1 MNDREVFLSTQ
12 SIQVTCRRQFPLNML
27 IEHWLGLMV
36 TEAEKKDS
44 KSAFSYR
51 RALTSVRKFP
61 AQLHSVDEA
70 KLLLQYFGDKMCM
83 VLKKK
88 LDEFCAEHG
97 EPTLTN
103 VAGYVG
109 KSVGGKLLHRNANR
123 AVSVVKKRR
132 SSAESV
138 EKCSFIPKNRSG
150 AYAILRALYDALNLD
165 NLEWV
170 GTAELQRR
178 AQAYCDQYIG
188 PSTRNQHY
196 TAWMGRKTL
205 IAHGL
210 VESRRGRGND
220 YRLTGS
226 GKRLAAQ
233 LDQMTNVVGSPKAS
247 AFVDEQQQHAE
258 MTCESSS
265 CATDSIAMQN
275 HLASQKADPGLEPR
289 STDWY
294 CCTVCGTRHVLL
306 AADGYDVLMLVDNS
320 ETKGGPTGRAGP
332 RSQLQSS
339 KAKMKAALLRAG
351 IDFEER
357 ELSVGDYLWLARSK
371 TDSRDEFVLDV
382 IVERKRV
389 DDLANSVLEKE
400 GRYRE
405 QKFRL
410 KRCGLK
416 NVVYLV
422 EDFDG
427 MDSMAEYK
435 KLLVRGACA
444 KTQLIDQFH
453 FVRTHNL
460 EETVCCAEQLTVL
473 QRFAEFDLNNRK
485 QKQWT
490 VSEVFARMLLQFH
503 GISAERAQQI
513 VNKYP
518 TVAHLLN
525 AYATAERDIDGNEPT
540 GEIPLLAEIRSGMLG
555 RNLGEKLAKKIQFF
569 FTSTEPFQI
578 METVKPQP
586 KGYVLSECLGSGSFG
601 TVYKARSSTTQT
613 GGESSRGNYV
623 AVKCILRRQIVRYK
637 ESEDNLIA
645 EISLLKKLKHPHIVE
660 LVDFSWDLSFIYLIL
675 EYCADKDLEELL
687 KKQGHF
693 SESETKQLIRQL
705 ASALQYLRSK
715 SIGHFDLK
723 PQNILVACK
732 KPNPVLK
739 LGDFGF
745 ARSFSVEDKAV
756 GLRGSLLYMAPE
768 MLLRQQFDPK
778 ADLWSVGVI
787 LYRCLYGR
795 TPFIGNMQ
803 SIRRQLQAVRGSVPL
818 PTTVSLSVDCRD
830 LMIRLLRVDPKQR
843 IEFDHFFSHPFV
855 DMQHYPSAACLARAD
870 SYAKMAI
877 AADEAGRVRQAFLLY
892 REALEYYMPCL
903 LCSENVCWNR
913 DDLRDKMCRYLNR
926 AEALKRSL
934 ANRDP
939 KTPLT
944 RSTNQVDI
952 ARLFSI
958 ISVIVI
964 SFLLVGQ
971 ESLYSGKS
979 INSTVHVSELFCEQ
993 QPADSNS
1000 KITILFVPGLRKF
1013 FGTYSVIWG
1022 PAAGQ

>member
-1 MNDREVFLSTQ
+1 MNDREVDLSTQ
-12 SIQVTCRRQFPLNML
+12 SIQVTCRRQFPLNIL

-36 TEAEKKDS
+36 AEAEKKDS
-44 KSAFSYR
+44 KSAFTYR
-51 RALTSVRKFP
+51 RALMSVRKFP

-70 KLLLQYFGDKMCM
+70 KLLLQYFGDKMCT

-88 LDEFCAEHG
+88 LAEFCAEHG
-97 EPTLTN
+97 QPTLAN
-103 VAGYVG
+103 VASYVG
-109 KSVGGKLLHRNANR
+109 KSSGDNKLLHSYANKPI
-123 AVSVVKKRR
+123 SVVKKRR
-132 SSAESV
+132 SCAESV
-138 EKCSFIPKNRSG
+138 EKCFKQPTTTSSSSPLLSSPTKSRRKSSSSSFIPKNRSG

-165 NLEWV
+165 SLEWV

-188 PSTRNQHY
+188 PSTRNQPY

-210 VESRRGRGND
+210 VESRRSRGND

-233 LDQMTNVVGSPKAS
+233 LDQMKNVVETPKAS
-247 AFVDEQQQHAE
+247 AFVDQADNKQQQQQSN
-258 MTCESSS
+258 CG
-265 CATDSIAMQN
+265 TDSVGPHAAV
-275 HLASQKADPGLEPR
+275 LAKQTLDTALIPG
-289 STDWY
+289 SNDVY
-294 CCTVCGTRHVLL
+294 HCCTMCGTRHVVLP
-306 AADGYDVLMLVDNS
+306 ADGYQVLMLVDNS

-339 KAKMKAALLRAG
+339 KAKMKAALVRAG

-416 NVVYLV
+416 NVVYLI
-422 EDFDG
+422 EEFDG

-460 EETVCCAEQLTVL
+460 DETVVYLKMMTEYLRRSYADKSIWLKIDNSTQST
-473 QRFAEFDLNNRK
+473 LNNA
-485 QKQWT
+485 T
-490 VSEVFARMLLQFH
+490 
-503 GISAERAQQI
+503 ERAQQI

-518 TVAHLLN
+518 TLAHLLN
-525 AYATAERDIDGNEPT
+525 AYATAERNPDGNEPSNR
-540 GEIPLLAEIRSGMLG
+540 EIPLLAEIRSGMLG
-555 RNLGEKLAKKIQFF
+555 RNLGDK
-569 FTSTEPFQI
+569 
-578 METVKPQP
+578 METVRPQP

-601 TVYKARSSTTQT
+601 TVYKARSSTPIQRSD
-613 GGESSRGNYV
+613 GESSQGNYV
-623 AVKCILRRQIVRYK
+623 AVKCILRRQIVRSK

-660 LVDFSWDLSFIYLIL
+660 LIDFSWDLNFIYLIL

-687 KKQGHF
+687 KKRGHF
-693 SESETKQLIRQL
+693 PESETKQFVRQL

-732 KPNPVLK
+732 KPKPVLK

-768 MLLRQQFDPK
+768 MLLRRQFDPK

-803 SIRRQLQAVRGSVPL
+803 SIRRQLQTLRGSVPL

-830 LMIRLLRVDPKQR
+830 LMLRLLRLDPKQR
-843 IEFDHFFSHPFV
+843 IEFEHFFNHPFI
-855 DMQHYPSAACLARAD
+855 DMQHFPSAACLARAD

-877 AADEAGRVRQAFLLY
+877 AADQDGRFKQAFLFY

-926 AEALKRSL
+926 AEALKQSL
-934 ANRDP
+934 ANRDSKP
-939 KTPLT
+939 PLT
-944 RSTNQVDI
+944 RSANRMDI
-952 ARLFSI
+952 SRLL
-958 ISVIVI
+958 SVIN
-964 SFLLVGQ
+964 
-971 ESLYSGKS
+971 K
-979 INSTVHVSELFCEQ
+979 
-993 QPADSNS
+993 
-1000 KITILFVPGLRKF
+1000 
-1013 FGTYSVIWG
+1013 
-1022 PAAGQ
+1022 

>member
-1 MNDREVFLSTQ
+1 MNEREIVLSTQ
-12 SIQVTCRRQFPLNML
+12 SIQVTCRRQFPLNIL

-36 TEAEKKDS
+36 AEAEKKDS

-51 RALTSVRKFP
+51 RALMSVRKFP

-70 KLLLQYFGDKMCM
+70 KLLLQYFGDKMCT

-97 EPTLTN
+97 QPTLTN

-109 KSVGGKLLHRNANR
+109 KSAGDKQLHSYANKP
-123 AVSVVKKRR
+123 VKKRR

-138 EKCSFIPKNRSG
+138 EKCIKQPTTTLSPSPLLSSPTKSRRKSSSSSFIPKNRSG

-210 VESRRGRGND
+210 VESRRSRGND

-233 LDQMTNVVGSPKAS
+233 LDQMKNVVQTPKAS
-247 AFVDEQQQHAE
+247 VFVDRAEQQQQQQ
-258 MTCESSS
+258 SS
-265 CATDSIAMQN
+265 CGTDSIGPHAAV
-275 HLASQKADPGLEPR
+275 LAKQTLDTALMPR
-289 STDWY
+289 STDDCH
-294 CCTVCGTRHVLL
+294 CCTTCGTRHVLL
-306 AADGYDVLMLVDNS
+306 PATGYHVLMLVDNS

-339 KAKMKAALLRAG
+339 KAKMKAALVRAG

-410 KRCGLK
+410 KRCGLN
-416 NVVYLV
+416 NVVYLI
-422 EDFDG
+422 EEFDG

-460 EETVCCAEQLTVL
+460 DETVVYLKMMTEYLKRSYAGKSIWLKIDNSTVDDTKSTLNNASCCAQQLTVL
-473 QRFAEFDLNNRK
+473 QRFAEFDFNNRK

-525 AYATAERDIDGNEPT
+525 AYATAERDLDGNEPPNR
-540 GEIPLLAEIRSGMLG
+540 EIPLLAEIRSGMLG
-555 RNLGEKLAKKIQFF
+555 RNLGDK
-569 FTSTEPFQI
+569 
-578 METVKPQP
+578 MEAVKPQP

-601 TVYKARSSTTQT
+601 TVYKARSSTSTQSD
-613 GGESSRGNYV
+613 GESSRSNYV
-623 AVKCILRRQIVRYK
+623 AVKCILRRQIVRSK

-660 LVDFSWDLSFIYLIL
+660 LIDFSWDLNFIYLIL

-693 SESETKQLIRQL
+693 SEFETRQFVRQL

-732 KPNPVLK
+732 KPKPVLK

-745 ARSFSVEDKAV
+745 ARSFNVEDKAV

-768 MLLRQQFDPK
+768 MLLRRQFDPK

-803 SIRRQLQAVRGSVPL
+803 SIRRQLQTLRGSVPL

-830 LMIRLLRVDPKQR
+830 LMLRLLRVDPKQR
-843 IEFDHFFSHPFV
+843 IEFEHFFSHPFI
-855 DMQHYPSAACLARAD
+855 DMQHFPSAACLARAD

-877 AADEAGRVRQAFLLY
+877 AADQAGRFRQAFLLY

-903 LCSENVCWNR
+903 VCSESVCWNR
-913 DDLRDKMCRYLNR
+913 DDLRGKMCRYLNR

-939 KTPLT
+939 KPSLT
-944 RSTNQVDI
+944 RSANQMDI
-952 ARLFSI
+952 ARLL
-958 ISVIVI
+958 SVIN
-964 SFLLVGQ
+964 
-971 ESLYSGKS
+971 K
-979 INSTVHVSELFCEQ
+979 
-993 QPADSNS
+993 
-1000 KITILFVPGLRKF
+1000 
-1013 FGTYSVIWG
+1013 
-1022 PAAGQ
+1022 

>member
-109 KSVGGKLLHRNANR
+109 KSVGDKLLHSNANR

-132 SSAESV
+132 SSVESV

-210 VESRRGRGND
+210 VESRRSRGND

-233 LDQMTNVVGSPKAS
+233 LDQMTNVVASPKPS
-247 AFVDEQQQHAE
+247 SFVDEQHAE

-265 CATDSIAMQN
+265 CATDSIALQN

-289 STDWY
+289 STDWH
-294 CCTVCGTRHVLL
+294 CCAVCGTRHVLL

-460 EETVCCAEQLTVL
+460 EETCCAQQLTVL
-473 QRFAEFDLNNRK
+473 QRFAEFDLNNCK

-525 AYATAERDIDGNEPT
+525 AYATAERNIDGNEPT

-569 FTSTEPFQI
+569 FTSTEPFQ
-578 METVKPQP
+578 M
-586 KGYVLSECLGSGSFG
+586 
-601 TVYKARSSTTQT
+601 
-613 GGESSRGNYV
+613 
-623 AVKCILRRQIVRYK
+623 
-637 ESEDNLIA
+637 
-645 EISLLKKLKHPHIVE
+645 
-660 LVDFSWDLSFIYLIL
+660 
-675 EYCADKDLEELL
+675 
-687 KKQGHF
+687 
-693 SESETKQLIRQL
+693 
-705 ASALQYLRSK
+705 
-715 SIGHFDLK
+715 
-723 PQNILVACK
+723 
-732 KPNPVLK
+732 
-739 LGDFGF
+739 
-745 ARSFSVEDKAV
+745 
-756 GLRGSLLYMAPE
+756 
-768 MLLRQQFDPK
+768 
-778 ADLWSVGVI
+778 
-787 LYRCLYGR
+787 
-795 TPFIGNMQ
+795 
-803 SIRRQLQAVRGSVPL
+803 
-818 PTTVSLSVDCRD
+818 
-830 LMIRLLRVDPKQR
+830 
-843 IEFDHFFSHPFV
+843 
-855 DMQHYPSAACLARAD
+855 
-870 SYAKMAI
+870 
-877 AADEAGRVRQAFLLY
+877 
-892 REALEYYMPCL
+892 
-903 LCSENVCWNR
+903 
-913 DDLRDKMCRYLNR
+913 
-926 AEALKRSL
+926 
-934 ANRDP
+934 
-939 KTPLT
+939 
-944 RSTNQVDI
+944 
-952 ARLFSI
+952 
-958 ISVIVI
+958 
-964 SFLLVGQ
+964 
-971 ESLYSGKS
+971 
-979 INSTVHVSELFCEQ
+979 
-993 QPADSNS
+993 
-1000 KITILFVPGLRKF
+1000 
-1013 FGTYSVIWG
+1013 
-1022 PAAGQ
+1022 

>member
-460 EETVCCAEQLTVL
+460 EETVVYLKTMTEYLRRSYAGKSIWLKIESSTTCDTQSTLNDASCCAEQLTVL

-732 KPNPVLK
+732 KPNP
-739 LGDFGF
+739 
-745 ARSFSVEDKAV
+745 
-756 GLRGSLLYMAPE
+756 
-768 MLLRQQFDPK
+768 
-778 ADLWSVGVI
+778 
-787 LYRCLYGR
+787 
-795 TPFIGNMQ
+795 

>member
-1 MNDREVFLSTQ
+1 MNDREVSLSMQ

-109 KSVGGKLLHRNANR
+109 KSVGDKLLHSNANR
-123 AVSVVKKRR
+123 AVSVVKKRC
-132 SSAESV
+132 SCAESV
-138 EKCSFIPKNRSG
+138 EKCFKQPTTSSSSPSLSSSTKSRRKSSSFIPKNRSG

-210 VESRRGRGND
+210 VESRRSRGND
-220 YRLTGS
+220 YRLTEC

-233 LDQMTNVVGSPKAS
+233 LDQMTNVVESPKAS

-289 STDWY
+289 STDWH

-460 EETVCCAEQLTVL
+460 EETVVYLKTMTEYLRQSYAGKSIWLKIESSTTCDTHV
-473 QRFAEFDLNNRK
+473 
-485 QKQWT
+485 
-490 VSEVFARMLLQFH
+490 VHSSLLFCN
-503 GISAERAQQI
+503 AERAQQI

-569 FTSTEPFQI
+569 FTSTEPFQIKMGPLIGWSPRFWRNHI

-660 LVDFSWDLSFIYLIL
+660 LVDFSWDLNFIYLIL

-768 MLLRQQFDPK
+768 MLLRRQFDPK

-818 PTTVSLSVDCRD
+818 PTTLSLSVDCRD

-877 AADEAGRVRQAFLLY
+877 AADEAGRVHQAFLLY

-913 DDLRDKMCRYLNR
+913 DDLRDKMCQYLNR

-952 ARLFSI
+952 ARLFS
-958 ISVIVI
+958 VCTV
-964 SFLLVGQ
+964 
-971 ESLYSGKS
+971 ES
-979 INSTVHVSELFCEQ
+979 
-993 QPADSNS
+993 
-1000 KITILFVPGLRKF
+1000 R
-1013 FGTYSVIWG
+1013 
-1022 PAAGQ
+1022 

>member
-1 MNDREVFLSTQ
+1 MNDREVSLSMQ

-109 KSVGGKLLHRNANR
+109 KSVGDKLLHSNANR
-123 AVSVVKKRR
+123 AVSVVKKRC

-138 EKCSFIPKNRSG
+138 EKCFKQPTTSSSSPSLSSSTKSRRKSSSFIPKNRSG

-210 VESRRGRGND
+210 VESRRSRGND
-220 YRLTGS
+220 YRLTES

-247 AFVDEQQQHAE
+247 AFVDEQQHAE

-289 STDWY
+289 STDWH

-460 EETVCCAEQLTVL
+460 EETVCCAQQLTVL

-525 AYATAERDIDGNEPT
+525 AYATAERDIGGNEPT

-569 FTSTEPFQI
+569 FTSTEPFQ
-578 METVKPQP
+578 M
-586 KGYVLSECLGSGSFG
+586 
-601 TVYKARSSTTQT
+601 
-613 GGESSRGNYV
+613 
-623 AVKCILRRQIVRYK
+623 
-637 ESEDNLIA
+637 
-645 EISLLKKLKHPHIVE
+645 
-660 LVDFSWDLSFIYLIL
+660 
-675 EYCADKDLEELL
+675 
-687 KKQGHF
+687 
-693 SESETKQLIRQL
+693 
-705 ASALQYLRSK
+705 
-715 SIGHFDLK
+715 
-723 PQNILVACK
+723 
-732 KPNPVLK
+732 
-739 LGDFGF
+739 
-745 ARSFSVEDKAV
+745 
-756 GLRGSLLYMAPE
+756 
-768 MLLRQQFDPK
+768 
-778 ADLWSVGVI
+778 
-787 LYRCLYGR
+787 
-795 TPFIGNMQ
+795 
-803 SIRRQLQAVRGSVPL
+803 
-818 PTTVSLSVDCRD
+818 
-830 LMIRLLRVDPKQR
+830 
-843 IEFDHFFSHPFV
+843 
-855 DMQHYPSAACLARAD
+855 
-870 SYAKMAI
+870 
-877 AADEAGRVRQAFLLY
+877 
-892 REALEYYMPCL
+892 
-903 LCSENVCWNR
+903 
-913 DDLRDKMCRYLNR
+913 
-926 AEALKRSL
+926 
-934 ANRDP
+934 
-939 KTPLT
+939 
-944 RSTNQVDI
+944 
-952 ARLFSI
+952 
-958 ISVIVI
+958 
-964 SFLLVGQ
+964 
-971 ESLYSGKS
+971 
-979 INSTVHVSELFCEQ
+979 
-993 QPADSNS
+993 
-1000 KITILFVPGLRKF
+1000 
-1013 FGTYSVIWG
+1013 
-1022 PAAGQ
+1022 